1 MFLLVEGWGSGLLS
15 VGGRGWGAANGRGW
29 VGDLDGRGVEVVAGL
44 NDVFG
49 DVEAEAGV
57 GFDFAPEGR
66 VNIAVHL
73 VISVVLVDPPP
84 EYILIL

>member
-1 MFLLVEGWGSGLLS
+1 M
-15 VGGRGWGAANGRGW
+15 GWGACGAADGRGGIGDFNGRGI
-29 VGDLDGRGVEVVAGL
+29 EVVAGL
-44 NDVFG
+44 DDVFG

-73 VISVVLVDPPP
+73 VIDVVLVDPLS
-84 EYILIL
+84 E